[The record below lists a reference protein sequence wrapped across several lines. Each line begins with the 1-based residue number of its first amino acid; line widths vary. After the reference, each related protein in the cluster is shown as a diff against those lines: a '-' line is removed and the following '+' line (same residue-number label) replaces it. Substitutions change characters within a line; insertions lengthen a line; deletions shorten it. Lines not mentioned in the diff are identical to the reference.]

1 MDALR
6 LFLFSLLLV
15 LGMDSSASARPP
27 LQQTQTRQQQFLF
40 ADDLN
45 YLNLDRGIRE
55 SLLYLKQLPPTA
67 TVPLGNYS
75 CPVKRLMRSLVFFRN
90 IITGHPSAEL
100 LTLEIN
106 TYFDIY
112 QPSGISGV
120 TPQAT
125 VLVTGYYQPVFSGSS
140 IRKAPFLYPLYSIPA
155 NLVLR
160 HEPGASSV
168 RVGRFQAGRFTKYWT
183 RQQIETRG
191 YAKGNEL
198 VYLQDPFDAFLLHIQ
213 GSGLI
218 RLRDGSL
225 RGIHYA
231 VKNGRSY
238 KSIGRYM
245 VNTGRMK
252 LKEASIQTI
261 RKYLDTHPKELKE
274 ILYHNE
280 SFIFF
285 NWTTT
290 HDALGNL
297 GRPLTKGRSVAVD
310 QHCLPA
316 GGLAFLQ
323 SIKPVYDKNGTRTWL
338 SFGRFVLAQDTGS
351 AIRGPGRVD
360 LFWGTG
366 KKAGKAAGEMKETG
380 ALYFF
385 LLKEKFL

>member
-15 LGMDSSASARPP
+15 LGMDSSAAAHPP
-27 LQQTQTRQQQFLF
+27 LQQTRTRQQQFLF

-55 SLLYLKQLPPTA
+55 SLLFLKQLSPTA
-67 TVPLGNYS
+67 TIPLGNYS
-75 CPVKRLMRSLVFFRN
+75 CPVKRLIRSLVLFRN
-90 IITGHPSAEL
+90 IIASHPSAKL

-112 QPSGISGV
+112 QPSGMSGI
-120 TPQAT
+120 TPRET
-125 VLVTGYYQPVFSGSS
+125 VLVTGYYQPVFPGSS
-140 IRKAPFLYPLYSIPA
+140 TRKAPFLYPLYSIPA

-160 HEPGASSV
+160 RQPGAGSAQI
-168 RVGRFQAGRFTKYWT
+168 GRFQAGRFTQYWT
-183 RQQIETRG
+183 RKEIETKG

-198 VYLQDPFDAFLLHIQ
+198 IYLQDPFDAFLLHIQ

-218 RLRDGSL
+218 QLRDGSL

-231 VKNGRSY
+231 MKNGRSY
-238 KSIGRYM
+238 KSIGKYM
-245 VNTGRMK
+245 VQTGRMN

-261 RKYLDTHPKELKE
+261 RKYLDAHPEELKE

-285 NWTTT
+285 KWTTT

-297 GRPLTKGRSVAVD
+297 GRPLTKGRSIAVD
-310 QHCLPA
+310 QQCLPA

-323 SIKPVYDKNGTRTWL
+323 SKKPVYDKNGTRTRL
-338 SFGRFVLAQDTGS
+338 PFGRFVLAQDTGS
-351 AIRGPGRVD
+351 AIRGSGRVD

-366 KKAGKAAGEMKETG
+366 RKAGKAAGEMKETG
-380 ALYFF
+380 VLYFF